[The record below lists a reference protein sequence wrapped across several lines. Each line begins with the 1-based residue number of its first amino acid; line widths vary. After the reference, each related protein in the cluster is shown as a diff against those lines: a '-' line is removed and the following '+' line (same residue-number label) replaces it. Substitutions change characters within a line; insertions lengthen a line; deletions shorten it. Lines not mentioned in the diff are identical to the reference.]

1 MEHALFRFHW
11 HLGLEL
17 PKDGPHRI
25 NSRNCTDRWLDEKQ
39 YPDYEASEAL
49 EDLEKVFEYVI
60 ARKSQKFMVFD
71 FINNFIIVTL

>member
-1 MEHALFRFHW
+1 M
-11 HLGLEL
+11 
-17 PKDGPHRI
+17 
-25 NSRNCTDRWLDEKQ
+25 DEKQ

-71 FINNFIIVTL
+71 FIISDVWHRVKSGYNCNRFVQIVLHWYCDVVYFEDYRSVRSQ